1 MQEKIITEKS
11 NEALIVVLEGFG
23 GLGPLEVINCQWVIV
38 YWKVTLENL
47 REPNQG
53 LSEPYQGLRKLYRGL
68 SELYGGLREP
78 YWHKIELSNRYK
90 INIDTKLRSFKR
102 ALQIGNASFRCHE
115 ITFLKQM
122 S

>member
-47 REPNQG
+47 REPYQG
-53 LSEPYQGLRKLYRGL
+53 LSEPYQGLR
-68 SELYGGLREP
+68 EP
-78 YWHKIELSNRYK
+78 YWGL
-90 INIDTKLRSFKR
+90 R
-102 ALQIGNASFRCHE
+102 ALYWGLRDPF
-115 ITFLKQM
+115 
-122 S
+122 